1 MKKIIN
7 EKKYN
12 STHQLRYNRTIDFL
26 SKWVNKSD
34 RILDLGPT
42 NPLSQ
47 LISEKGY
54 KIQNTAVGEDLD
66 YNYEVVKTTEY
77 DVLSAFEILEH
88 LVSPFPLLHEA
99 KATKLIASI
108 PLKLWFSDAYWN
120 DDNPYARHYHEFE
133 PKQFDMLLDKA
144 GWEIKQSEK
153 WISPS
158 NKIGIRPFLRKI
170 TPRYYIV
177 YCERK

>member
-1 MKKIIN
+1 MRKIASFLILLVMMSCAGN
-7 EKKYN
+7 AQNSSKEKK
-12 STHQLRYNRTIDFL
+12 
-26 SKWVNKSD
+26 K
-34 RILDLGPT
+34 
-42 NPLSQ
+42 
-47 LISEKGY
+47 
-54 KIQNTAVGEDLD
+54 
-66 YNYEVVKTTEY
+66 NYEVVKTTEY